1 MRVGFPIK
9 LSSKSAI
16 QNKISKTW
24 CDWENNFSKLILK
37 KTSAIQSD
45 INSITFYWL
54 ERPQWEYA
62 RWIPHQIV
70 FKIRHPEQNFKNL
83 VRLGEQFFQINF
95 EKKMSD
101 TKRYNSIT
109 FYWLERQQLEYAR
122 WIPHQI
128 VFKIRH
134 PEQNFKNLVR
144 LGEQFFQINFEKKMS
159 DTKRYKLYN
168 FLLVGAT
175 TIGVCALDSPSN
187 CLQNPPSRTKFQK
200 AGAVGRTIFQK
211 INFEKKMSDTKR
223 YKLYN
228 FLLVGATTM
237 GVCALDS
244 PSNCLQNPPS
254 RTKFQKPGAVG
265 RTIFPN

>member
-45 INSITFYWL
+45 I
-54 ERPQWEYA
+54 
-62 RWIPHQIV
+62 
-70 FKIRHPEQNFKNL
+70 
-83 VRLGEQFFQINF
+83 
-95 EKKMSD
+95 
-101 TKRYNSIT
+101 NSIT

-175 TIGVCALDSPSN
+175 TIGEWRLDCHSN
-187 CLQNPPSRTKFQK
+187 SLQNPPSRTKFQK
-200 AGAVGRTIFQK
+200 PGAIGRTIFKK